1 MSRRGGTSPR
11 ELAKFVSTRGTT
23 IKDDAE
29 TDAYSSGEEDN
40 TSKTTLRARKRA
52 NSMVRARTEYVTN
65 TIKKAPQARGAT
77 ITSRVDAGTG
87 RASVIVHNPDQ
98 VTDGFIEKLKQMMP
112 WAAVRVDVK
121 ANENYKDPTTGGIA
135 RGPALH
141 VSFDISK
148 VIARDVSANNYAF
161 NLGIAMAC
169 LFVSLILIYW
179 LYSSIAPYW

>member
-1 MSRRGGTSPR
+1 MSKRGGTSPR
-11 ELAKFVSTRGTT
+11 EVAKFVSTRGTT

-40 TSKTTLRARKRA
+40 TPKSTLHVRKRA
-52 NSMVRARTEYVTN
+52 NSVVRARTEYVTN
-65 TIKKAPQARGAT
+65 IISKAPQARGAT
-77 ITSRVDAGTG
+77 ITSRIDASSG

-148 VIARDVSANNYAF
+148 VIERDMRANGYAF
-161 NLGIAMAC
+161 NLGLAV
-169 LFVSLILIYW
+169 VSLIASLLLLYW
-179 LYSSIAPYW
+179 LYSTVAPYW